1 MKKNTKKAA
10 PVRDLSVKQG
20 FKISRFLVSWEMVLV
35 YILILINL
43 VLMISR
49 TNLYFSQGTIQS
61 IIQSGMDVCPLVLG
75 MIFILMLGDIDVS
88 VASIMIFS
96 SMATGL
102 CCSAGLPAFCR
113 SDCRDC
119 SRCIVRSI
127 QWISDSICRNAGSN
141 CNDSVVYVVPGNCK
155 NHSGCKCIE
164 RVSKLLHVCGVD
176 KYSGNSNCTVI
187 VFRNGI
193 SICICSS

>member
-1 MKKNTKKAA
+1 
-10 PVRDLSVKQG
+10 
-20 FKISRFLVSWEMVLV
+20 MVLV

-96 SMATGL
+96 SMARGL
-102 CCSAGLPAFCR
+102 CCSAGLPAF
-113 SDCRDC
+113 
-119 SRCIVRSI
+119 
-127 QWISDSICRNAGSN
+127 AGVIAGIAAGALCGAFN
-141 CNDSVVYVVPGNCK
+141 GFLIAYVGMPA
-155 NHSGCKCIE
+155 
-164 RVSKLLHVCGVD
+164 
-176 KYSGNSNCTVI
+176 VI
-187 VFRNGI
+187 VTIASSMLFRGI
-193 SICICSS
+193 VKIILDVNVLKEFPSFYTSVAWTNILGIPIALLLFFAMASVFVFVLHKSKFGRKLYIIGNNPTCAQYS

>member
-1 MKKNTKKAA
+1 MSEKNTKKAA

-88 VASIMIFS
+88 VASIMIFFFDGYRTVLFGRAS
-96 SMATGL
+96 GI
-102 CCSAGLPAFCR
+102 CR

-155 NHSGCKCIE
+155 KS
-164 RVSKLLHVCGVD
+164 
-176 KYSGNSNCTVI
+176 
-187 VFRNGI
+187 FWM
-193 SICICSS
+193 

>member
-1 MKKNTKKAA
+1 
-10 PVRDLSVKQG
+10 
-20 FKISRFLVSWEMVLV
+20 MVLV

-102 CCSAGLPAFCR
+102 CCSAGLPAFAGVIAGIAAGALCGAFNGFLVAYVGMPAV
-113 SDCRDC
+113 
-119 SRCIVRSI
+119 IVTIASSMLFRGIVKIILDVNVLKEFPSFYTFVAWKI
-127 QWISDSICRNAGSN
+127 FWEFLLHCYCFSQWQQYLYLFFINQNSE
-141 CNDSVVYVVPGNCK
+141 GNCILSEIIPHV
-155 NHSGCKCIE
+155 HSIPE
-164 RVSKLLHVCGVD
+164 LM
-176 KYSGNSNCTVI
+176 
-187 VFRNGI
+187 
-193 SICICSS
+193 

>member
-1 MKKNTKKAA
+1 MSEKNIKKAA

-75 MIFILMLGDIDVS
+75 MIFILMLGEL
-88 VASIMIFS
+88 MY
-96 SMATGL
+96 
-102 CCSAGLPAFCR
+102 R
-113 SDCRDC
+113 
-119 SRCIVRSI
+119 
-127 QWISDSICRNAGSN
+127 
-141 CNDSVVYVVPGNCK
+141 
-155 NHSGCKCIE
+155 
-164 RVSKLLHVCGVD
+164 
-176 KYSGNSNCTVI
+176 
-187 VFRNGI
+187 
-193 SICICSS
+193 